1 MKSKFFTFC
10 FSLFNFF
17 IIFATDLQF
26 IIKMKILILEDEMH
40 QYNVLRHML
49 EDLMPSALLIGP
61 IPTVSEARHFFLS
74 QSEAD
79 IIIADIQLNDG
90 LSFDALSCAPDSIP
104 IIFTTAHEEHALK
117 AFEYNSLSYLL
128 KPIDEEMLR
137 TALQKAQRLLTANI
151 LKASSTP
158 TRPKK
163 EKFRERFMVKTVK
176 GEKMIPVSGI
186 RYFVSEQKNTYLK
199 LLDNT
204 SYPINIPLEKLATQ
218 LDPQRFMRVNRKF
231 IVPLEQVTATERL
244 SNGKEKLILKGD
256 NPPEIIISRMRRN
269 EVGEWIK

>member
-1 MKSKFFTFC
+1 
-10 FSLFNFF
+10 
-17 IIFATDLQF
+17 
-26 IIKMKILILEDEMH
+26 MKILILEDEMH

-49 EDLMPSALLIGP
+49 EDIMPSALLIGP

-74 QSEAD
+74 HSEAD

-90 LSFDALSCAPDSIP
+90 LSFDALSCAPDNIP
-104 IIFTTAHEEHALK
+104 IIFITAHEEYALR

-128 KPIDEEMLR
+128 KPIDNDKLC
-137 TALQKAQRLLTANI
+137 TALKKAQRLITANTQPI
-151 LKASSTP
+151 SRRVP
-158 TRPKK
+158 TLPKK
-163 EKFRERFMVKTVK
+163 GKFRERFMVKTVK
-176 GEKMIPVSGI
+176 GEKMIPISGI

-204 SYPINIPLEKLATQ
+204 SYPINIPLEKLSAM
-218 LDPQRFMRVNRKF
+218 LDPQKFMRVNRKY
-231 IVPLEQVTATERL
+231 IVPLEQVTETERL

-256 NPPEIIISRMRRN
+256 NPPEIIISRTRRN

>member
-1 MKSKFFTFC
+1 
-10 FSLFNFF
+10 
-17 IIFATDLQF
+17 
-26 IIKMKILILEDEMH
+26 MKILILEDEMH
-40 QYNVLRHML
+40 NYNVLRHML
-49 EDLMPSALLIGP
+49 EDLIPSALLIGP
-61 IPTVSEARHFFLS
+61 IPTVSEARQFFLS

-90 LSFDALSCAPDSIP
+90 LSFDALSCAPDNIP
-104 IIFTTAHEEHALK
+104 VIFTTAHEEYALR

-128 KPIDEEMLR
+128 KPINEEQLH
-137 TALQKAQRLLTANI
+137 TALQKALRLFAANTI
-151 LKASSTP
+151 TKGTSRNTISFHSLSK
-158 TRPKK
+158 RNN
-163 EKFRERFMVKTVK
+163 KFRERFMVKTAK
-176 GEKMIPVSGI
+176 REKMIHVSGI

-204 SYPINIPLEKLATQ
+204 SYPINISLEELALQ

-231 IVPLEQVTATERL
+231 IVPLEQVTETERL

-269 EVGEWIK
+269 EVEEWIGK